1 MVELEDLPSVGEK
14 TAEKLRDAGF
24 ADMMR
29 LATATPKELS
39 VKAEI
44 GEGVAEKVIEAA
56 RKSENIDFETAFDVL
71 ERRKEVG
78 HITVGSQEFNDLIG
92 GGIETQSITE
102 VFGEFGSGK
111 SQISHE
117 LAVTVQLPEELGGLD
132 AECVFLDTENTFRPE
147 RIEQIAN
154 AFELDIDEVLRKIHV
169 ARAFNSAHQ
178 ILMADKVNELIQQG
192 SNIKL
197 VIVDSLMAHFR
208 AEYVGR
214 ESLAV
219 RQQKLN
225 QHLHSLQQI
234 VPVFYAAD
242 AARDRDRLLR
252 PPHPLRRRGD
262 GHTDGGEGRAPR
274 GQPSLRDEGL
284 DVHSRSLRA
293 VGDQRSPPGGRRPG
307 LEPAGRCGQRA
318 VSGHPRDRRGRLG
331 VPIPGPRAQLL
342 HRRHRSIPRGHDAKN
357 HGRGGKTRGPADIP
371 PGPEFLVSRFHEG
384 GRHHRARP
392 GSHPAA
398 YG

>member
-56 RKSENIDFETAFDVL
+56 RKSEKIDFETAYDVL
-71 ERRKEVG
+71 ERRRDVG
-78 HITVGSQEFNDLIG
+78 HISVGSEGFNDLI

-117 LAVTVQLPEELGGLD
+117 LAVTVQLPPEKGGLD
-132 AECVFLDTENTFRPE
+132 GECVFIDTENTFRPE

-154 AFELDIDEVLRKIHV
+154 GFELDIDEVLQKIHV
-169 ARAFNSAHQ
+169 ARAFNSSHQ
-178 ILMADKVNELIQQG
+178 ILMAEKINELIQQG
-192 SNIKL
+192 NNIKL

-225 QHLHSLQQI
+225 QHLHALQQI
-234 VPVFYAAD
+234 ANTYNVAVFITNQVQAKPDSFFGSPTKAIGGHVLGHASTYRIWLKKGLAGKRI
-242 AARDRDRLLR
+242 ARLVDS
-252 PPHPLRRRGD
+252 PHLPE
-262 GHTDGGEGRAPR
+262 GECVFKIKT
-274 GQPSLRDEGL
+274 EGIV
-284 DVHSRSLRA
+284 D
-293 VGDQRSPPGGRRPG
+293 
-307 LEPAGRCGQRA
+307 
-318 VSGHPRDRRGRLG
+318 
-331 VPIPGPRAQLL
+331 
-342 HRRHRSIPRGHDAKN
+342 
-357 HGRGGKTRGPADIP
+357 
-371 PGPEFLVSRFHEG
+371 
-384 GRHHRARP
+384 
-392 GSHPAA
+392 
-398 YG
+398 

>member
-1 MVELEDLPSVGEK
+1 MVELEDLPNVGEK

-56 RKSENIDFETAFDVL
+56 RRAKNITFETALEVD
-71 ERRKEVG
+71 ERRKDVG

-117 LAVTVQLPEELGGLD
+117 LAVTVQLPEELDG
-132 AECVFLDTENTFRPE
+132 ECVFVDTENTFRPE
-147 RIEQIAN
+147 RVRQIAEG
-154 AFELDIDEVLRKIHV
+154 FELDTEEVLSRIHV
-169 ARAFNSAHQ
+169 ARAFNSSHQ
-178 ILMADKVNELIQQG
+178 ILMVDKINELIQSG
-192 SNIKL
+192 ANVKL

-234 VPVFYAAD
+234 ANTYNVAVFLTNQVQAKPDSFFGSPTKAIGGHVLGHASTYRIWLKKGLAGKRI
-242 AARDRDRLLR
+242 ARLVDS
-252 PPHPLRRRGD
+252 PHLPE
-262 GHTDGGEGRAPR
+262 GECVFKIT
-274 GQPSLRDEGL
+274 SEGI
-284 DVHSRSLRA
+284 
-293 VGDQRSPPGGRRPG
+293 
-307 LEPAGRCGQRA
+307 
-318 VSGHPRDRRGRLG
+318 VS
-331 VPIPGPRAQLL
+331 
-342 HRRHRSIPRGHDAKN
+342 
-357 HGRGGKTRGPADIP
+357 
-371 PGPEFLVSRFHEG
+371 
-384 GRHHRARP
+384 
-392 GSHPAA
+392 
-398 YG
+398 

>member
-56 RKSENIDFETAFDVL
+56 RKSEKIDFETAYDVL
-71 ERRKEVG
+71 ERRRDVG
-78 HITVGSQEFNDLIG
+78 HISVGSEGFNDLIG

-117 LAVTVQLPEELGGLD
+117 LAVTVQLPPEKGGLD
-132 AECVFLDTENTFRPE
+132 GECVFIDTENTFRPE

-154 AFELDIDEVLRKIHV
+154 GFELDIDEVLQKIHV
-169 ARAFNSAHQ
+169 ARAFNSSHQ
-178 ILMADKVNELIQQG
+178 ILMAEKINELIQQG
-192 SNIKL
+192 NNIKL

-225 QHLHSLQQI
+225 QHLHALQQI
-234 VPVFYAAD
+234 ANTYNVAVFITNQVQAKPDSFFGSPTKAIGGHVLGHASTYRIWLKKGLAGKRI
-242 AARDRDRLLR
+242 ARLVDS
-252 PPHPLRRRGD
+252 PHLPE
-262 GHTDGGEGRAPR
+262 GECAV
-274 GQPSLRDEGL
+274 SYT
-284 DVHSRSLRA
+284 HLRA
-293 VGDQRSPPGGRRPG
+293 
-307 LEPAGRCGQRA
+307 
-318 VSGHPRDRRGRLG
+318 
-331 VPIPGPRAQLL
+331 
-342 HRRHRSIPRGHDAKN
+342 
-357 HGRGGKTRGPADIP
+357 
-371 PGPEFLVSRFHEG
+371 HET
-384 GRHHRARP
+384 
-392 GSHPAA
+392 
-398 YG
+398 

>member
-14 TAEKLRDAGF
+14 TAQKLRDAGF

-29 LATATPKELS
+29 LATATAKELA

-56 RKSENIDFETAFDVL
+56 RKAESIDFETAYDVM
-71 ERRKEVG
+71 ERRRDVG
-78 HITVGSQEFNDLIG
+78 RITVGSEAFNELIG

-117 LAVTVQLPEELGGLD
+117 LAVTVQLPRDLGGLD
-132 AECVFLDTENTFRPE
+132 GECVFIDTENTFRPE
-147 RIEQIAN
+147 RIEQISDG
-154 AFELDIDEVLRKIHV
+154 FELDHEEVLQKIHI

-178 ILMADKVNELIQQG
+178 ILMADKINELIQSG

-214 ESLAV
+214 ESLAT

-225 QHLHSLQQI
+225 QHLHALQNI
-234 VPVFYAAD
+234 ANTYNVAVFI
-242 AARDRDRLLR
+242 
-252 PPHPLRRRGD
+252 
-262 GHTDGGEGRAPR
+262 TN
-274 GQPSLRDEGL
+274 Q
-284 DVHSRSLRA
+284 V
-293 VGDQRSPPGGRRPG
+293 Q
-307 LEPAGRCGQRA
+307 
-318 VSGHPRDRRGRLG
+318 
-331 VPIPGPRAQLL
+331 
-342 HRRHRSIPRGHDAKN
+342 
-357 HGRGGKTRGPADIP
+357 
-371 PGPEFLVSRFHEG
+371 
-384 GRHHRARP
+384 ARP
-392 GSHPAA
+392 DAFFGSPTKAIGGHVLGHAST
-398 YG
+398 YRIWLKKRFSW